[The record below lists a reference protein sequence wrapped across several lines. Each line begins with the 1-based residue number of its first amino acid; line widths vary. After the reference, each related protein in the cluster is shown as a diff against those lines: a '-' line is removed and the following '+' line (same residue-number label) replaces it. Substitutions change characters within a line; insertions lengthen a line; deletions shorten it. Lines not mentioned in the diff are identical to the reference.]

1 MEKDNKKKSNLCS
14 NTLFYGSIVVMA
26 IWMLASANWA
36 AGIAWVFAIVGWW
49 AFDKEQKFYDELLS
63 LYRNHLDKCQTK
75 EEDYKREI
83 AELKYQEEARKA
95 RIKELN
101 NCADDLKNANI
112 DHILEVGRDFQMQD
126 TFRGAQFDTVKLL
139 CDTIVM
145 LRAQAEEKGYR
156 NCDIYD
162 TVETA
167 LGACHEDRGYCKSP
181 IDERKSTIQF
191 MLQDARDNSWNKYG
205 LGKEDK

>member
-1 MEKDNKKKSNLCS
+1 MEKKKKSKVLNV
-14 NTLFYGSIVVMA
+14 LFYVLIGAMTIWLLVTNNWVAA
-26 IWMLASANWA
+26 IGWLF
-36 AGIAWVFAIVGWW
+36 AGVGWW
-49 AFDKEQKFYDELLS
+49 SFDKESGFYDQLLS
-63 LYRNHLDKCQTK
+63 LYKNHLDKCQTK

-83 AELKYQEEARKA
+83 AELKYQEEARKT
-95 RIKELN
+95 RIQKLN

-126 TFRGAQFDTVKLL
+126 TFRGAHFDTVKLL

-145 LRAQAEEKGYR
+145 LRAQAEEKGNR

>member
-1 MEKDNKKKSNLCS
+1 MEKDNEKKSNWCL
-14 NTLFYGSIVVMA
+14 NILFYGSIMVMA
-26 IWMLASANWA
+26 IWLFASSNCA
-36 AGIAWVFAIVGWW
+36 AGIAWVFAAVGWW
-49 AFDKEQKFYDELLS
+49 SFDKESGFYDQLLS
-63 LYRNHLDKCQTK
+63 LYKNHLDKCQTK

-83 AELKYQEEARKA
+83 AELKYQEEARKT
-95 RIKELN
+95 RIQELN

-126 TFRGAQFDTVKLL
+126 TFRGAHFDTVKLL

-145 LRAQAEEKGYR
+145 LRAQAEEKGNR

>member
-1 MEKDNKKKSNLCS
+1 MEKDNEKKSKWCL
-14 NTLFYGSIVVMA
+14 NTLFYVSIVVMA
-26 IWMLASANWA
+26 IGMFASANWA

-145 LRAQAEEKGYR
+145 LRAKAEEKGYR

-162 TVETA
+162 TVDTA

-191 MLQDARDNSWNKYG
+191 MLQDAKDNSWNKYG